1 MRISFPSPLVLGL
14 SLMVVSVSSFAQ
26 TGLQYPE
33 DNSAVKV
40 AEVMPVLI
48 SCNDVVDLEK
58 RQSCTNDGIMSHIMS
73 ELVYPEEARE
83 KGLEGTVVVEFV
95 VNQKGLVSDVKILRG
110 LGPLDEAALEV
121 VRGLP
126 TFSPGTE
133 NGKAVNVKYALP
145 IRFSLSE

>member
-1 MRISFPSPLVLGL
+1 MRISFRFPLLLGL
-14 SLMVVSVSSFAQ
+14 SLMIVSVSSFAQ

-33 DNSAVKV
+33 DDSAVKV

-48 SCNDVVDLEK
+48 SCNDVADLEK
-58 RQSCTNDGIMSHIMS
+58 RKSCTNDGIMSHIMS
-73 ELVYPEEARE
+73 ELVYPEEARD

-110 LGPLDEAALEV
+110 LGPLDEAALDV

>member
-14 SLMVVSVSSFAQ
+14 SLMVTSVSSFAQ

-33 DNSAVKV
+33 DNSALKV

-48 SCNDVVDLEK
+48 SCNDMVDVEK

-73 ELVYPEEARE
+73 DLVYPEEARD